1 MAKIARPRLA
11 AIAWISA
18 LLHSEVY
25 FLIKSTNLGF
35 LDLLQVKTE
44 MRGHKLLCN
53 EVGHFSFKN
62 TARLPPRIISKPGGI
77 ASTQLASR
85 HDRRPEAMAS
95 TMQADIAFPNHNF
108 YEQLNFGPG
117 QLDLSNALAR
127 EYFIYKPRIRVQLSG
142 IDDSSPNSSKRD
154 DRYTQFANR

>member
-62 TARLPPRIISKPGGI
+62 TTRLPPRIISEPRDI

-85 HDRRPEAMAS
+85 HDRRPEAMAL
-95 TMQADIAFPNHNF
+95 TMQAGIAFPNHNF
-108 YEQLNFGPG
+108 YEQLNFGPDQLALFKCVG
-117 QLDLSNALAR
+117 QGILHLQISYTR
-127 EYFIYKPRIRVQLSG
+127 TIERHRRQLSH
-142 IDDSSPNSSKRD
+142 
-154 DRYTQFANR
+154 QFQARRRLRSIC

>member
-62 TARLPPRIISKPGGI
+62 TARLPPRIISEPRDI

-85 HDRRPEAMAS
+85 HDRRPEAMAL
-95 TMQADIAFPNHNF
+95 TMQVDIAFPNHNF
-108 YEQLNFGPG
+108 YEQLNFGPAKLALFKCVG
-117 QLDLSNALAR
+117 QEILHSQTL
-127 EYFIYKPRIRVQLSG
+127 
-142 IDDSSPNSSKRD
+142 
-154 DRYTQFANR
+154 YTRTIERHRR